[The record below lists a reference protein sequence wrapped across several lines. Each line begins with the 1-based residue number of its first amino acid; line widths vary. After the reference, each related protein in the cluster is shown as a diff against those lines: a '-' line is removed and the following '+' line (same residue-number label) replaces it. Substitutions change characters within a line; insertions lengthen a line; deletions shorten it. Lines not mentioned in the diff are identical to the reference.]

1 METVKL
7 SSEEWLDVCYA
18 LSSKS
23 RRLEEM
29 GLKEEARNMERI
41 RMIISA
47 QLL

>member
-7 SSEEWLDVCYA
+7 SSEEWLDVCCA

-23 RRLEEM
+23 HQLEEM
-29 GLKEEARNMERI
+29 GLEEEAKNMERI
-41 RMIISA
+41 RMLISV